1 MKSNNNYYDDPEFSY
16 LNYWKGREYEH
27 AAEVM
32 AIRRLLRKRHFS
44 SGVDIGGGYG
54 RLAPTLLQ
62 FCNQLTIVE
71 PSSKQRKLTPK
82 GVKTVAGTSDSTGL
96 SDSSSDFVSIIR
108 VMHHLPD
115 TRPTLKEIHRLLKP
129 GGFLIIE
136 FANSLNIK
144 SRIASFFSG
153 QPISSLPLERRRASN
168 IRRGSIPFV
177 NHHPQSV
184 LKALSLS
191 GFTPVKILSVSNFR
205 SPFLKKILPMPILLI
220 LESVAQITL
229 SKHYFGPS
237 IFILAKKVDN

>member
-1 MKSNNNYYDDPEFSY
+1 MKSNNNYYDDAEFSY
-16 LNYWKGREYEH
+16 LNYWKGRDYEH
-27 AAEVM
+27 AAEVI
-32 AIRRLLRKRHFS
+32 AIRRLLGKRHFS

-54 RLAPTLLQ
+54 RLAPTLLR

-71 PSSKQRKLTPK
+71 PSSKQRKLAPQS
-82 GVKTVAGTSDSTGL
+82 VKIFSGTSDSTGL
-96 SDSSSDFVSIIR
+96 PDSSSDFVSIIR

-115 TRPTLKEIHRLLKP
+115 PRPTLKEIHRLLKP
-129 GGFLIIE
+129 NGLLLLE

-144 SRIASFFSG
+144 SRIVSFFSG

-191 GFTPVKILSVSNFR
+191 HFVTLRTLSVSNFR
-205 SPFLKKILPMPILLI
+205 SPFLKKILPLPLLLI
-220 LESVAQITL
+220 LESIAQISL
-229 SKHYFGPS
+229 SRFHFGPS
-237 IFILAKKVDN
+237 IFVLALKIKN

>member
-1 MKSNNNYYDDPEFSY
+1 MKSNNNYYDDAEFSY
-16 LNYWKGREYEH
+16 LNYWKGRDYEH
-27 AAEVM
+27 AAEVI
-32 AIRRLLRKRHFS
+32 AIRRLLGKRHFS

-54 RLAPTLLQ
+54 RLAPTLLR

-71 PSSKQRKLTPK
+71 PSSKQRKLAPQS
-82 GVKTVAGTSDSTGL
+82 VKIFSGTSDSTGL
-96 SDSSSDFVSIIR
+96 PDSSSDFVSIIR

-115 TRPTLKEIHRLLKP
+115 PRPTLKEIHRLLKP
-129 GGFLIIE
+129 NGFLLLE

-144 SRIASFFSG
+144 SRIVSFFSG

-191 GFTPVKILSVSNFR
+191 HFVTLRTLSVSNFR
-205 SPFLKKILPMPILLI
+205 SPFLKKILPLPLLLI

-229 SKHYFGPS
+229 SRLYFGPS
-237 IFILAKKVDN
+237 IFIMAKKVDN

>member
-16 LNYWKGREYEH
+16 LNYWKGRGYEH
-27 AAEVM
+27 AAEVL
-32 AIRRLLRKRHFS
+32 AIRRLLEKRHFS

-54 RLAPTLLQ
+54 RLAPTLLR

-71 PSSKQRKLTPK
+71 PSSKQRKLAPK
-82 GVKTVAGTSDSTGL
+82 DVKTIVGTSDSTSL
-96 SDSSSDFVSIIR
+96 PDSSSDFVSIIR

-115 TRPTLKEIHRLLKP
+115 PRPTLNEIHRLLKP
-129 GGFLIIE
+129 GGFLLLE

-144 SRIASFFSG
+144 SRITSFFSG

-168 IRRGSIPFV
+168 IRGGSIPFV

-191 GFTPVKILSVSNFR
+191 GFTPIKILSVSNFR
-205 SPFLKKILPMPILLI
+205 SPFLKKILPLQILLI
-220 LESVAQITL
+220 LESISQRLFAN
-229 SKHYFGPS
+229 SYFGPS
-237 IFILAKKVDN
+237 IFILARRVDN